1 MHRPTIQ
8 RFWIVLWLFFTMG
21 LPWIV
26 DCFSGFFKD
35 KHHMFTFGFDIINA
49 LQGLIIFLIFTLK
62 DGIKNSL
69 QKMWQE
75 LKVGVKQKCLYSTA

>member
-1 MHRPTIQ
+1 MK

-26 DCFSGFFKD
+26 DSFSGFFKD
-35 KHHMFTFGFDIINA
+35 KHHIFTFGFDIINA

-62 DGIKNSL
+62 DGINNSL
-69 QKMWQE
+69 QIMCQE
-75 LKVGVKQKCLYSTA
+75 VQAGARPQDSTM